1 MAVTP
6 PWLPGFGPDSIPA
19 GQTRDGIVLQAPEP
33 VAPAP
38 QARPDNLSWV
48 YLTLALLFC
57 VIGFR
62 LHNNSRCWGATL
74 NDLLDTRERH
84 NVFDETAR
92 ETSFLVL
99 MNIVWCA
106 SAGVLLWESVQ
117 LLTPDIPWFSFSI
130 TGDPA
135 LGIAICAGMCAAYN
149 AVMLLAYWVVGNVFT
164 DTAQT
169 GSWVRGAA
177 AANALEAVAFFPL
190 ALMVLVWPQ
199 WTPIL
204 LICAASVLSLGKI
217 LFIFKG
223 FRIFFSGFASLLL
236 FLYYLCSLEIVPLL
250 LTYVL
255 TLEVCTIWL

>member
-6 PWLPGFGPDSIPA
+6 PWLAGFGPDSIPA
-19 GQTRDGIVLQAPEP
+19 GQTLDGIVLQAPGP
-33 VAPAP
+33 VAAP
-38 QARPDNLSWV
+38 PQPRPDHLSWV
-48 YLTLALLFC
+48 YLAMALMFC
-57 VIGFR
+57 LVAFR

-99 MNIVWCA
+99 MNLLWCA
-106 SAGVLLWESVQ
+106 AAGVLLWKSV
-117 LLTPDIPWFSFSI
+117 LMLAPDIPWYSFSI
-130 TGDPA
+130 SGDAA
-135 LGIAICAGMCAAYN
+135 LGIALCAGMCAAYN

-164 DTAQT
+164 DPAQT

-177 AANALEAVAFFPL
+177 AANALEAVAMFPL
-190 ALMVLVWPQ
+190 ALTVMVWPQ
-199 WTPIL
+199 WTSIL
-204 LICAASVLSLGKI
+204 LICAASVMFLGKI

-255 TLEVCTIWL
+255 TLEVCSIWL